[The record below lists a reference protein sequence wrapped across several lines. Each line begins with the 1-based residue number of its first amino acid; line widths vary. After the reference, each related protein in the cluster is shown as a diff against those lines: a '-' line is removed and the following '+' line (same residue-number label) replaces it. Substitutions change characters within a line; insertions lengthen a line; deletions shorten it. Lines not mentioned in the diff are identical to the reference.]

1 MHGSRKQRPAG
12 ARARS
17 VGFGTWIGTWL
28 SGCGLLWVAGCTQ
41 PSEPMS
47 MAADAA
53 AGVDEPPRI
62 GWDKRLVPTSELV
75 APQRGRGLRPVRG
88 LIHLHSPYSHD
99 ACDDNP
105 QPGGKPNQ
113 PCLDHLRKAVCT
125 TRQDFAML
133 TDHATHMGEAA
144 FDKLFH
150 ADEAAGDVL
159 LREGSDVLGARWRCD
174 LAAGPADPPDR
185 PYTPGSTAAD
195 KGHTV
200 LITVGGENDLMPVGL
215 RRHLGAT
222 EEQRKKAMSDGTPA
236 AIPVFKQAGAVV
248 LQAHGESRTRDKMI
262 ELAKAG
268 LGGMEVYNLHAN
280 IDPKIRDPYLGLD
293 PLGAIIG
300 LSPWLDGIPVDKGG
314 PEPDLSVLGFLL
326 PNPPQ
331 LAHYDALL
339 GLGYRPHPTL
349 GSDIHE
355 NAFKLELADGERGDS
370 YRRLMRWFTNHL
382 LVPVPASPTAP
393 PAPAELKEALEQ
405 RRGYG
410 VFEVLGPPHGFDFY
424 ADGRDASQRGELGA
438 EVAQGATLHLRPPMP
453 LPQGDRRKDTVM
465 RVVVLRVAPGATGS
479 QVVLEQRLSAAEL
492 AAAPEL
498 TVATATAGPGA
509 YRVEIHVTP
518 LHLLHL
524 LGKDAARYQKEYPYL
539 YSAPI
544 FVRATPPI

>member
-1 MHGSRKQRPAG
+1 M
-12 ARARS
+12 
-17 VGFGTWIGTWL
+17 TWL
-28 SGCGLLWVAGCTQ
+28 VGCSLLWGAGCTDGGG
-41 PSEPMS
+41 PAS
-47 MAADAA
+47 MPADAA
-53 AGVDEPPRI
+53 VPVDEPPRI
-62 GWDKRLVPTSELV
+62 GWDKRLVPTSELM
-75 APQRGRGLRPVRG
+75 APQRARDLRPVRG

-99 ACDDNP
+99 ACDGNP
-105 QPGGKPNQ
+105 QPGGKPNA

-144 FDKLFH
+144 FDQLFH

-185 PYTPGSTAAD
+185 PYTPGSEAAD
-195 KGHTV
+195 KARTV

-215 RRHLGAT
+215 RHHLGAT
-222 EEQRKKAMSDGTPA
+222 EELRKKAMSDGTPA

-248 LQAHGESRTRDKMI
+248 LQAHGESRSRETMI
-262 ELAKAG
+262 ALAKAG

-293 PLGAIIG
+293 PLGAIVG
-300 LSPWLDGIPVDKGG
+300 LSPWLDGIPVDRGG

-382 LVPVPASPTAP
+382 LVPVPADPKAP

-424 ADGRDASQRGELGA
+424 ADGREAGQRGELGA
-438 EVAQGATLHLRPPMP
+438 EVAQGATLHLRPPRP
-453 LPQGDRRKDTVM
+453 LPAGDRRKDTVM
-465 RVVVLRVAPGATGS
+465 RAVVLRVAPGATAS
-479 QVVLEQRLSAAEL
+479 QVVLERRLSAAEL
-492 AAAPEL
+492 ADAPEL